1 MAEARKPKSSAQA
14 LLATAPRTLNGVAWL
29 EQHEALTHHLLHMMA
44 RALAKP
50 AGRAT
55 DGALQP
61 IAQAYTALRAHAKQ
75 VVGDAV
81 PVVLAA
87 DGRHEIP
94 FEKLSEARA
103 KVTVLQAELQAAH
116 IAGAQARDLLAL
128 VHSCMAQG
136 KEPSAELVAR
146 IQQAMSQTASTTE
159 PQPGEGQEAVQY
171 LVRGLASHEFN
182 AGRQA
187 MRTDIM
193 SLLSRRLGEM
203 AAASK
208 RYPQTAGTL
217 SQAAGV
223 LKVAR
228 KQIEAIPVRRLDDCQ
243 RGVQA

>member
-1 MAEARKPKSSAQA
+1 VAEARKPKSSAQA
-14 LLATAPRTLNGVAWL
+14 LLATAPRTLNGAAWL
-29 EQHEALTHHLLHMMA
+29 EQHEDLTHHLLHMMA

-50 AGRAT
+50 AGRST

-61 IAQAYTALRAHAKQ
+61 IAQAYAALRGHAKQ
-75 VVGDAV
+75 VVGDAM

-103 KVTVLQAELQAAH
+103 KVAVLQAELQAAH

-128 VHSCMAQG
+128 AQSCMAHG
-136 KEPSAELVAR
+136 TAPSAELAAR
-146 IQQAMSQTASTTE
+146 IQEAVGQTASTIE
-159 PQPGEGQEAVQY
+159 PQPGEGQEAVQD

-217 SQAAGV
+217 NQAAGV

-228 KQIEAIPVRRLDDCQ
+228 KQIQEIQP
-243 RGVQA
+243 

>member
-1 MAEARKPKSSAQA
+1 MAEARKPKTSAQA
-14 LLATAPRTLNGVAWL
+14 LLAMAPRTLNGSAWL

-61 IAQAYTALRAHAKQ
+61 IAQAYTALRTHAKQ

-103 KVTVLQAELQAAH
+103 KVAVLQAELQAAH

-128 VHSCMAQG
+128 AQSCMAQG
-136 KEPSAELVAR
+136 TSPSAELAAR
-146 IQQAMSQTASTTE
+146 IQQALDQTTSTE
-159 PQPGEGQEAVQY
+159 PHPGEGQEAVQD

-187 MRTDIM
+187 MHTDILA
-193 SLLSRRLGEM
+193 LLSRRLGEM
-203 AAASK
+203 EAASK

-217 SQAAGV
+217 NQAAGV
-223 LKVAR
+223 LNVAR
-228 KQIEAIPVRRLDDCQ
+228 KQIQEIHP
-243 RGVQA
+243 

>member
-1 MAEARKPKSSAQA
+1 MAEAREPKTSAQT
-14 LLATAPRTLNGVAWL
+14 LLAMAPCTLNGAAWL
-29 EQHEALTHHLLHMMA
+29 EQHEDLTHHLLHMMA

-81 PVVLAA
+81 PLVLAS

-103 KVTVLQAELQAAH
+103 KVAVLQAELQAAH

-128 VHSCMAQG
+128 AQSCIAQG
-136 KEPSAELVAR
+136 TAPSAELAAR
-146 IQQAMSQTASTTE
+146 IQQALDQTASSSIE
-159 PQPGEGQEAVQY
+159 PQFGDGQEAVQD

-193 SLLSRRLGEM
+193 SLLSRRLEEM
-203 AAASK
+203 ATASK

-217 SQAAGV
+217 NQAAGV

-228 KQIEAIPVRRLDDCQ
+228 KQIQEIRL
-243 RGVQA
+243 

>member
-1 MAEARKPKSSAQA
+1 MAETRKPKSSAQA
-14 LLATAPRTLNGVAWL
+14 LLSTAPRTLNGAAWL

-61 IAQAYTALRAHAKQ
+61 IAQAYSALREHAKQ
-75 VVGDAV
+75 VVGDGV

-103 KVTVLQAELQAAH
+103 KVAVLQAELQAAH

-128 VHSCMAQG
+128 VQSCMAQG
-136 KEPSAELVAR
+136 TAPSAELATR
-146 IQQAMSQTASTTE
+146 IQQALGQTTSSSIE
-159 PQPGEGQEAVQY
+159 PQSGDGQEAVQD
-171 LVRGLASHEFN
+171 LVRGLARHEFN

-187 MRTDIM
+187 MHTNVM
-193 SLLSRRLGEM
+193 TLLSRQLGEM

-208 RYPQTAGTL
+208 RYPQTAGQL
-217 SQAAGV
+217 NQAAGV

-228 KQIEAIPVRRLDDCQ
+228 RQIQEIRP
-243 RGVQA
+243 

>member
-1 MAEARKPKSSAQA
+1 MAEARKPKTSAQA
-14 LLATAPRTLNGVAWL
+14 LLATAPRMLNGAAWL

-61 IAQAYTALRAHAKQ
+61 IAQAYSALREHAKQ
-75 VVGDAV
+75 VVGDTV

-103 KVTVLQAELQAAH
+103 KVAVLQGELQAAH

-128 VHSCMAQG
+128 AQTCMAKG
-136 KEPSAELVAR
+136 TAPSAELAAR
-146 IQQAMSQTASTTE
+146 IQQALGQTANTTE
-159 PQPGEGQEAVQY
+159 SQPGEGQEAVQT
-171 LVRGLASHEFN
+171 LVCRLASHEFN
-182 AGRQA
+182 AGRQS
-187 MRTDIM
+187 MHTDIM

-203 AAASK
+203 DAASK
-208 RYPQTAGTL
+208 RHPQVAVQIT
-217 SQAAGV
+217 QAADV
-223 LKVAR
+223 LRVAR
-228 KQIEAIPVRRLDDCQ
+228 KQIQEIQP
-243 RGVQA
+243 

>member
-14 LLATAPRTLNGVAWL
+14 LLATAPRTLNGAAWL
-29 EQHEALTHHLLHMMA
+29 EQHEDLTHHLLHMMA

-50 AGRAT
+50 AGRT
-55 DGALQP
+55 TYGALQP
-61 IAQAYTALRAHAKQ
+61 IAQAYTALHAHAKQ

-103 KVTVLQAELQAAH
+103 KVAVLQAELQAAH

-128 VHSCMAQG
+128 AQSCMAQG
-136 KEPSAELVAR
+136 TAPSAELAAR
-146 IQQAMSQTASTTE
+146 IQQAVGQTASTTE
-159 PQPGEGQEAVQY
+159 PQPGEGQEAVQDM
-171 LVRGLASHEFN
+171 VRGLASHEFN

-187 MRTDIM
+187 MHTDIL

-203 AAASK
+203 DAASK
-208 RYPQTAGTL
+208 RHPQVAVQIT
-217 SQAAGV
+217 QAAGV

-228 KQIEAIPVRRLDDCQ
+228 KQIQEIHP
-243 RGVQA
+243 

>member
-1 MAEARKPKSSAQA
+1 MAETRKPKSSAQA
-14 LLATAPRTLNGVAWL
+14 LLTTAPRTLNGAAWL

-103 KVTVLQAELQAAH
+103 KVAVLQAELQAAH

-128 VHSCMAQG
+128 VQSCMAQG
-136 KEPSAELVAR
+136 TAPSAELAAR
-146 IQQAMSQTASTTE
+146 IQHAVGRTDSTTE
-159 PQPGEGQEAVQY
+159 PQPGEGQEAVQD

-182 AGRQA
+182 AGRLA
-187 MRTDIM
+187 MHTDIL

-203 AAASK
+203 DAASK
-208 RYPQTAGTL
+208 RHPQVAVQIT
-217 SQAAGV
+217 QAAGV

-228 KQIEAIPVRRLDDCQ
+228 KQIQEIHP
-243 RGVQA
+243 

>member
-1 MAEARKPKSSAQA
+1 MAEARKPKCSAQA

-29 EQHEALTHHLLHMMA
+29 EQHEDLTHHLLHMMA

-61 IAQAYTALRAHAKQ
+61 IAQAYSALREHAKQ

-103 KVTVLQAELQAAH
+103 KVAVLQAELQAAH

-128 VHSCMAQG
+128 AQSCMTHGTA
-136 KEPSAELVAR
+136 PSAELAAR
-146 IQQAMSQTASTTE
+146 IHQALGQTASTTE
-159 PQPGEGQEAVQY
+159 PQPGEGQEAVQD
-171 LVRGLASHEFN
+171 LVRGLTRREFN

-187 MRTDIM
+187 MRTDILT
-193 SLLSRRLGEM
+193 LLSRRLGEM

-217 SQAAGV
+217 NQAASV

-228 KQIEAIPVRRLDDCQ
+228 KQIQEIHP
-243 RGVQA
+243 

>member
-1 MAEARKPKSSAQA
+1 MAEARKPKTSAQA
-14 LLATAPRTLNGVAWL
+14 LLGTAPRTLNGSAWL

-75 VVGDAV
+75 VVGDAA

-87 DGRHEIP
+87 DGRHAIP

-103 KVTVLQAELQAAH
+103 KVAVLQAELQAAH
-116 IAGAQARDLLAL
+116 IARAQARDLLAL
-128 VHSCMAQG
+128 VQSCMAQG
-136 KEPSAELVAR
+136 TAPSAELAAR
-146 IQQAMSQTASTTE
+146 IRQALGQTTSTE
-159 PQPGEGQEAVQY
+159 PHPGEGQEAVQD

-187 MRTDIM
+187 MHTDILA
-193 SLLSRRLGEM
+193 LLSRRLGEM

-217 SQAAGV
+217 NQAAGV

-228 KQIEAIPVRRLDDCQ
+228 KQIQEIHP
-243 RGVQA
+243 

>member
-1 MAEARKPKSSAQA
+1 MVEARKPKTSAQA
-14 LLATAPRTLNGVAWL
+14 LLAAAPRTLNGAVWL

-44 RALAKP
+44 HALAKP

-61 IAQAYTALRAHAKQ
+61 IAQAYTALRAHAKE
-75 VVGDAV
+75 VMGDAV

-103 KVTVLQAELQAAH
+103 KVAVLQAELQAAH

-128 VHSCMAQG
+128 AQSCIAQG
-136 KEPSAELVAR
+136 TAPSAELAAR
-146 IQQAMSQTASTTE
+146 IQQALDQTASSSIE
-159 PQPGEGQEAVQY
+159 PQSGDGQEAVQD

-193 SLLSRRLGEM
+193 SLLSRRLEEM
-203 AAASK
+203 ATASK
-208 RYPQTAGTL
+208 RYPHTAGTL
-217 SQAAGV
+217 NQAAGV

-228 KQIEAIPVRRLDDCQ
+228 KQIQEIHP
-243 RGVQA
+243 

>member
-1 MAEARKPKSSAQA
+1 VAEARKPKSSAQA
-14 LLATAPRTLNGVAWL
+14 LLATAPRTLNGAAWL
-29 EQHEALTHHLLHMMA
+29 EQHEDLTHHLLHMMA

-61 IAQAYTALRAHAKQ
+61 IAQAYSALREHAKQ
-75 VVGDAV
+75 VVDDAV

-116 IAGAQARDLLAL
+116 IAGAQARELLAL
-128 VHSCMAQG
+128 VQSCMAQG
-136 KEPSAELVAR
+136 AAPSAELAAR
-146 IQQAMSQTASTTE
+146 IQEALGQTTACSTE
-159 PQPGEGQEAVQY
+159 PQTGECQEAVQD

-187 MRTDIM
+187 MHADILA
-193 SLLSRRLGEM
+193 LLFRRLGEM
-203 AAASK
+203 AIASK
-208 RYPQTAGTL
+208 RHPQVSMQITL
-217 SQAAGV
+217 AAGV
-223 LKVAR
+223 LKEAH
-228 KQIEAIPVRRLDDCQ
+228 KQIQEIRP
-243 RGVQA
+243 

>member
-1 MAEARKPKSSAQA
+1 MAEARKPKTSAQT
-14 LLATAPRTLNGVAWL
+14 LLATAPRTLNGAAWL

-44 RALAKP
+44 RSLAKP
-50 AGRAT
+50 AGRTT

-75 VVGDAV
+75 VAGDAV

-87 DGRHEIP
+87 DGRHETP

-103 KVTVLQAELQAAH
+103 KVAVLQAELQAAH
-116 IAGAQARDLLAL
+116 SAGAQARDLLAL
-128 VHSCMAQG
+128 AQSCMAQG
-136 KEPSAELVAR
+136 TAPSAKLAAR
-146 IQQAMSQTASTTE
+146 IQEALGQTTACSTE
-159 PQPGEGQEAVQY
+159 PQTGECQEAVQD

-187 MRTDIM
+187 MHTDIM

-208 RYPQTAGTL
+208 RYPQTAGQL
-217 SQAAGV
+217 HQAAGV

-228 KQIEAIPVRRLDDCQ
+228 KQIQEIRP
-243 RGVQA
+243 

>member
-14 LLATAPRTLNGVAWL
+14 LLAMAPRTLNGAAWL

-61 IAQAYTALRAHAKQ
+61 IARAYTALRAHAKE
-75 VVGDAV
+75 VMGDAV

-103 KVTVLQAELQAAH
+103 KVAVLQAELQAAH

-128 VHSCMAQG
+128 AQACMAQG
-136 KEPSAELVAR
+136 TAPPTELVAR
-146 IQQAMSQTASTTE
+146 IQQALGQAATSSTE
-159 PQPGEGQEAVQY
+159 PHTGEAQEAVQD
-171 LVRGLASHEFN
+171 LVRGLASDEFN

-187 MRTDIM
+187 MHTDILA
-193 SLLSRRLGEM
+193 LLSRRLGEM
-203 AAASK
+203 DAASK
-208 RYPQTAGTL
+208 RHPHVAVQIT
-217 SQAAGV
+217 QAAGV
-223 LKVAR
+223 LRVAR
-228 KQIEAIPVRRLDDCQ
+228 KQFQEIQP
-243 RGVQA
+243 

>member
-14 LLATAPRTLNGVAWL
+14 LLATAPRTLNGAAWL

-75 VVGDAV
+75 VAGDAV
-81 PVVLAA
+81 PVVMAA

-103 KVTVLQAELQAAH
+103 KVAVLQAELQAAL

-128 VHSCMAQG
+128 VQSCMTQG
-136 KEPSAELVAR
+136 TAPSAELAAR
-146 IQQAMSQTASTTE
+146 IQQAVGQTASSTE
-159 PQPGEGQEAVQY
+159 PQTGEAQEAVQD

-187 MRTDIM
+187 MHTDIM
-193 SLLSRRLGEM
+193 SLLSRRLSEM
-203 AAASK
+203 TAASK
-208 RYPQTAGTL
+208 RHPQVAVQIT
-217 SQAAGV
+217 QAAGV

-228 KQIEAIPVRRLDDCQ
+228 KQIQEIQP
-243 RGVQA
+243 

>member
-14 LLATAPRTLNGVAWL
+14 LLATAPRTLNGAAWL
-29 EQHEALTHHLLHMMA
+29 EQHEDLTHHLLHMMA

-50 AGRAT
+50 AGRTT

-103 KVTVLQAELQAAH
+103 KVAVLQAELQAAH

-128 VHSCMAQG
+128 AQSCMAQG
-136 KEPSAELVAR
+136 TAPSAELAAR
-146 IQQAMSQTASTTE
+146 IQQAVGQTASTTE
-159 PQPGEGQEAVQY
+159 PQPGEGQEAVQDM
-171 LVRGLASHEFN
+171 VRGLASHEFN

-187 MRTDIM
+187 MHTDIL

-203 AAASK
+203 DAASK
-208 RYPQTAGTL
+208 RHPQVAVQIT
-217 SQAAGV
+217 QAAGV

-228 KQIEAIPVRRLDDCQ
+228 KQIQEIHP
-243 RGVQA
+243 

>member
-14 LLATAPRTLNGVAWL
+14 LLAMAPRALNGAAWL

-61 IAQAYTALRAHAKQ
+61 IAQAYSALREHAKQ

-94 FEKLSEARA
+94 FEKLSEARS
-103 KVTVLQAELQAAH
+103 KVAVLQAELQAAH

-128 VHSCMAQG
+128 VQSCMAQG
-136 KEPSAELVAR
+136 AAPSAELAAR
-146 IQQAMSQTASTTE
+146 IQQAVGQTASTTE
-159 PQPGEGQEAVQY
+159 PQPGEGQEAVQD

-187 MRTDIM
+187 MHTDIL

-203 AAASK
+203 DAASK
-208 RYPQTAGTL
+208 RHPQVAVQIT
-217 SQAAGV
+217 QAAGV

-228 KQIEAIPVRRLDDCQ
+228 KQIQEIQP
-243 RGVQA
+243 

>member
-14 LLATAPRTLNGVAWL
+14 LLATAPRTLNGAVWL

-61 IAQAYTALRAHAKQ
+61 IAQAYSALREHAKQ

-103 KVTVLQAELQAAH
+103 KVAVLQGELQAAH

-128 VHSCMAQG
+128 AQSCMAQG
-136 KEPSAELVAR
+136 TAPSAELAAR
-146 IQQAMSQTASTTE
+146 IQQAVGQTASTTE
-159 PQPGEGQEAVQY
+159 PQPGEGQEAVQDM
-171 LVRGLASHEFN
+171 VRGLASHEFN

-187 MRTDIM
+187 MHTDIL

-203 AAASK
+203 DAASK
-208 RYPQTAGTL
+208 RHPQVAVQIT
-217 SQAAGV
+217 QAAGV

-228 KQIEAIPVRRLDDCQ
+228 KQIQEIHP
-243 RGVQA
+243 

>member
-14 LLATAPRTLNGVAWL
+14 LLAMAPRALNGAAWL

-75 VVGDAV
+75 VMGDVV

-103 KVTVLQAELQAAH
+103 KVAVLQGELQAAH

-128 VHSCMAQG
+128 AQSCMAQG
-136 KEPSAELVAR
+136 TAPSAELAAR
-146 IQQAMSQTASTTE
+146 IQQAVGQTPSTTE
-159 PQPGEGQEAVQY
+159 SQPGEGQEAVQD

-187 MRTDIM
+187 MRTDILA
-193 SLLSRRLGEM
+193 LLSRRLGEM

-217 SQAAGV
+217 NQAAGV

-228 KQIEAIPVRRLDDCQ
+228 KQIQEIQP
-243 RGVQA
+243 

>member
-14 LLATAPRTLNGVAWL
+14 LLATAPRTLNGAAWL
-29 EQHEALTHHLLHMMA
+29 EQHEDLTHHLLHMMA
-44 RALAKP
+44 RAMAKP

-55 DGALQP
+55 DEALQP

-103 KVTVLQAELQAAH
+103 KGAVLQAELQAAH
-116 IAGAQARDLLAL
+116 IAGAQARDLLDLAQ
-128 VHSCMAQG
+128 SCMAQG
-136 KEPSAELVAR
+136 TAPSAELVAR
-146 IQQAMSQTASTTE
+146 IQQALGQTTSSNE
-159 PQPGEGQEAVQY
+159 PQPGEEHEAVHD

-187 MRTDIM
+187 MHTDILA
-193 SLLSRRLGEM
+193 LLSRRLGEM
-203 AAASK
+203 DVASK
-208 RYPQTAGTL
+208 RHPQVSMQIT
-217 SQAAGV
+217 QAAGV

-228 KQIEAIPVRRLDDCQ
+228 KQIQEIRP
-243 RGVQA
+243 

>member
-1 MAEARKPKSSAQA
+1 VAEARKPKTSAQA
-14 LLATAPRTLNGVAWL
+14 LLAMAPRTLNGAAWL

-61 IAQAYTALRAHAKQ
+61 IAQAYTALRTHAKQ
-75 VVGDAV
+75 VMGDAV

-103 KVTVLQAELQAAH
+103 KVAVLQAELQAAH

-128 VHSCMAQG
+128 VQSCMAQG
-136 KEPSAELVAR
+136 TEPSAELVAR
-146 IQQAMSQTASTTE
+146 IQQAVGQTASTTE
-159 PQPGEGQEAVQY
+159 PQPGEGQEAVQD

-193 SLLSRRLGEM
+193 ALLSRRLGEM

-208 RYPQTAGTL
+208 RYPQTVGTL

-228 KQIEAIPVRRLDDCQ
+228 KQIQEIQP
-243 RGVQA
+243 

>member
-1 MAEARKPKSSAQA
+1 MSIARAKE
-14 LLATAPRTLNGVAWL
+14 RGIWL

-61 IAQAYTALRAHAKQ
+61 IAQAYSALREHAKQ

-128 VHSCMAQG
+128 AQSCMAQG
-136 KEPSAELVAR
+136 TAPSAELVAR
-146 IQQAMSQTASTTE
+146 IQQALGQTASSTE
-159 PQPGEGQEAVQY
+159 PQTGEAQEAVQD
-171 LVRGLASHEFN
+171 LVRGLASQEFN

-187 MRTDIM
+187 MHTDIM

-203 AAASK
+203 TAASK
-208 RYPQTAGTL
+208 RHPHVAVQIT
-217 SQAAGV
+217 QAAGV

-228 KQIEAIPVRRLDDCQ
+228 KQIQEIQP
-243 RGVQA
+243 

>member
-1 MAEARKPKSSAQA
+1 MAEARKPKTSAQA
-14 LLATAPRTLNGVAWL
+14 LLATAPRTLNGAAWL

-55 DGALQP
+55 DGVLQP
-61 IAQAYTALRAHAKQ
+61 IAQAYAALRGHAKQ
-75 VVGDAV
+75 LVGDAM
-81 PVVLAA
+81 PVVIAA

-103 KVTVLQAELQAAH
+103 KVAVLQGELQAAH

-128 VHSCMAQG
+128 AQSCMTQG
-136 KEPSAELVAR
+136 TAPSVELAAR
-146 IQQAMSQTASTTE
+146 IRQALGQTASTTE
-159 PQPGEGQEAVQY
+159 SQPGDDQEAVQN
-171 LVRGLASHEFN
+171 LVSGLARREFD

-187 MRTDIM
+187 MRTDILA
-193 SLLSRRLGEM
+193 LLSRRLGEM

-217 SQAAGV
+217 NQAAGV

-228 KQIEAIPVRRLDDCQ
+228 KQIQEIQP
-243 RGVQA
+243 

>member
-1 MAEARKPKSSAQA
+1 MAEARKPKTSAQA
-14 LLATAPRTLNGVAWL
+14 LLATAPRTLNGSAWL

-61 IAQAYTALRAHAKQ
+61 IAQAYSALREHAKQ
-75 VVGDAV
+75 VVGDTV
-81 PVVLAA
+81 PVVLTA

-103 KVTVLQAELQAAH
+103 KVAVLQAELQAAH

-128 VHSCMAQG
+128 AQACMAQG
-136 KEPSAELVAR
+136 TAPSAELVAR
-146 IQQAMSQTASTTE
+146 IQQAVGQTASTNE
-159 PQPGEGQEAVQY
+159 PRPGGDQEAVQD
-171 LVRGLASHEFN
+171 LVSGLARHEFN

-187 MRTDIM
+187 MHADIVA
-193 SLLSRRLGEM
+193 LLSRRLGEF

-208 RYPQTAGTL
+208 RYPQTAGQL
-217 SQAAGV
+217 NQAASV

-228 KQIEAIPVRRLDDCQ
+228 KQIQEIHP
-243 RGVQA
+243 

>member
-14 LLATAPRTLNGVAWL
+14 LLATAPRTLNGAAWL

-75 VVGDAV
+75 VMGDAV

-103 KVTVLQAELQAAH
+103 KVAVLQAELQAAH

-128 VHSCMAQG
+128 AQACMAQG
-136 KEPSAELVAR
+136 TAPSAELAAR
-146 IQQAMSQTASTTE
+146 IQQALGQTTSSTE
-159 PQPGEGQEAVQY
+159 PQTGEAQEAVQE
-171 LVRGLASHEFN
+171 LVRGLVSHEFN

-203 AAASK
+203 DAASK
-208 RYPQTAGTL
+208 RHPQVAVQIT
-217 SQAAGV
+217 QAAGV

-228 KQIEAIPVRRLDDCQ
+228 KQIQEIHP
-243 RGVQA
+243 

>member
-1 MAEARKPKSSAQA
+1 MAETRKPKSSAQA
-14 LLATAPRTLNGVAWL
+14 LLATAPRMLNGAAWL

-81 PVVLAA
+81 PMVVAA

-103 KVTVLQAELQAAH
+103 KVAVLQAELQAAH

-128 VHSCMAQG
+128 AQSCIAQG
-136 KEPSAELVAR
+136 TAPSAELAAR
-146 IQQAMSQTASTTE
+146 IQQALGQTASTTE
-159 PQPGEGQEAVQY
+159 PQPGVDQEAVQD
-171 LVRGLASHEFN
+171 LVSGLARSEFN

-187 MRTDIM
+187 MHTDIM

-203 AAASK
+203 TAAS
-208 RYPQTAGTL
+208 RRHPQVAMQIT
-217 SQAAGV
+217 QAAGV

-228 KQIEAIPVRRLDDCQ
+228 KQIQEIQP
-243 RGVQA
+243 